1 MNNLYNLGVIE
12 VMDLSHMGKM
22 SHNRARKIRREVYGG
37 RPWRFPKHDEISYI
51 ASLKRDYNIAGFV
64 PGYYWSS
71 VSIYASNVMVY
82 SIDKSLN
89 VHAYNSR
96 VDSASAYF
104 ILVRDL

>member
-1 MNNLYNLGVIE
+1 MNNLYNLGIIQ

-37 RPWRFPKHDEISYI
+37 RPWRFPTKEEITYI
-51 ASLKRDYNIAGFV
+51 ASLKNDYNIAGFA

-71 VSIYASNVMVY
+71 YSVYESSVMVY
-82 SIDKSLN
+82 SIIKSSN
-89 VHAYNSR
+89 VHSYNAR
-96 VDSASAYF
+96 VNSADGYL